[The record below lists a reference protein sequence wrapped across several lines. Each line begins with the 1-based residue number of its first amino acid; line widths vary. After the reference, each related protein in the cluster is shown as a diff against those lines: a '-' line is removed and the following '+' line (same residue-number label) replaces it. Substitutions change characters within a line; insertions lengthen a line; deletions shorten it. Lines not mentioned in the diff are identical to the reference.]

1 MAACREVWRRIT
13 RSLWCNAMVGCTCNK
28 LARRRR
34 HNQALLQTND
44 AMNLRTTLTAGA
56 LIACL
61 GSVWAVL
68 AQRQQLA
75 TLQAEGRS
83 LTSDREDNSAASTQG
98 QSQTATQPSTA
109 NSEELLRLRDE
120 VTRLNAR
127 KRGLAGVTQ
136 ENERLKSQLESSR
149 TNAQAAN
156 QLPPGY
162 IRRTQAQFAGYRTP
176 EDTFQS
182 FLTALRKHDTA
193 MLLRSLTPDAAQ
205 KLEARLQ
212 DPDQAKEFFKNMDG
226 LPGLAIENRKDQ
238 PDGSLQFDVEIGPGI
253 PKETMSLQLVSG
265 EWKLEPPF

>member
-1 MAACREVWRRIT
+1 MG
-13 RSLWCNAMVGCTCNK
+13 GCICNK
-28 LARRRR
+28 PVRRQT
-34 HNQALLQTND
+34 HNQALLQINEP
-44 AMNLRTTLTAGA
+44 MSLRTAFTACTL
-56 LIACL
+56 LACV

-68 AQRQQLA
+68 AQHQRLA
-75 TLQAEGRS
+75 TLRAEQRT
-83 LTSDREDNSAASTQG
+83 LTSSTDDNSAASTHG

-120 VTRLNAR
+120 VTRLNVR

-149 TNAQAAN
+149 TNARAAN

-162 IRRTQAQFAGYRTP
+162 MRKTQAQFAGYRTP

-182 FLTALRKHDTA
+182 FLTALRNHDTA
-193 MLLRSLTPDAAQ
+193 MLLESLTPKAAQ

-226 LPGLAIENRKDQ
+226 LPGLAIQDRKDQ
-238 PDGSLQFDVEIGPGI
+238 PDGSLQFDVEIVPGI
-253 PKETMSLQLVSG
+253 PKETMRLQLVSG